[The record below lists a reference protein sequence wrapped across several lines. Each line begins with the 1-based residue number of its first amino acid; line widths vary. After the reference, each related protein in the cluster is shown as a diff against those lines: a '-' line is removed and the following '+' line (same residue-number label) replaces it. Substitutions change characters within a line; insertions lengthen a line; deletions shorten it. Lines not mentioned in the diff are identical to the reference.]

1 MAIQQAAAA
10 ILRARQHQA
19 RLQADQA
26 RLQAELVKYYTEDQ
40 IQAIKER
47 RLTQEEIFAI
57 LDRIDQA
64 LSLSLSKRK
73 LHFRKNGA
81 TVAMAEEV
89 SYHLSL

>member
-1 MAIQQAAAA
+1 MDKISPEMAIQQAAAA

-57 LDRIDQA
+57 LDRIDEA
-64 LSLSLSKRK
+64 FSLSLSVEAQTP
-73 LHFRKNGA
+73 L
-81 TVAMAEEV
+81 
-89 SYHLSL
+89 